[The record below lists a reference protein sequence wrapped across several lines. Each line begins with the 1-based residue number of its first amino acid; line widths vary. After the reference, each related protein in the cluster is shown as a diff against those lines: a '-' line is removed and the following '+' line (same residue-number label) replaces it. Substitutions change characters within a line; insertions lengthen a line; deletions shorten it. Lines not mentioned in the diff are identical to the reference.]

1 MLTEKVI
8 QHVVDSLRE
17 AYRERGWSHR
27 ELESFER
34 LIRRRAEQ
42 INQLIGQ
49 VQGWAEADEVDY
61 DVLCTLLGHL
71 PSVHLYFE
79 NPFMM
84 QMRVPLGEL
93 LLTLSDTVHENGE
106 LEGFELVPN
115 DCPELQ
121 AQLDSDE
128 DHPTEKPSERPRDKD
143 SRRQEESR
151 SSSKDDDLRL
161 FRKAFED
168 T

>member
-8 QHVVDSLRE
+8 DHVVESLRT
-17 AYRERGWSHR
+17 AYSDKGWSHR
-27 ELESFER
+27 DLDSLER
-34 LIRRRAEQ
+34 LTRRRAEQ
-42 INQLIGQ
+42 INGLIEQ
-49 VQGWAEADEVDY
+49 IQGWAQADEVEY
-61 DVLCTLLGHL
+61 DALCTILGHL

-93 LLTLSDTVHENGE
+93 FLTLSDTVHENGE
-106 LEGFELVPN
+106 LEGFEVVPN

-121 AQLDSDE
+121 ADE
-128 DHPTEKPSERPRDKD
+128 DSPDALGRAAAKDTGRDSLKD
-143 SRRQEESR
+143 SSKDTV
-151 SSSKDDDLRL
+151 KDDDLKL

-168 T
+168 S

>member
-1 MLTEKVI
+1 MLTEKVV

-17 AYRERGWSHR
+17 AYRERGLSNR
-27 ELESFER
+27 ELESLER

-42 INQLIGQ
+42 ITQLIEQ
-49 VQGWAEADEVDY
+49 VHGWAEADEVDY

-84 QMRVPLGEL
+84 QMRIPLGEL

-115 DCPELQ
+115 DCPDLQ
-121 AQLDSDE
+121 AQVEAEGDQSA
-128 DHPTEKPSERPRDKD
+128 ERPRE
-143 SRRQEESR
+143 RGESR
-151 SSSKDDDLRL
+151 NTSKEDDLKL

-168 T
+168 S

>member
-8 QHVVDSLRE
+8 DHVVESLRK
-17 AYRERGWSHR
+17 AYADKGWSHR
-27 ELESFER
+27 DLDSLER
-34 LIRRRAEQ
+34 LTRRRAEQ
-42 INQLIGQ
+42 INGLIEQ
-49 VQGWAEADEVDY
+49 IQGWAQADEVEY
-61 DVLCTLLGHL
+61 DALCTILGHL

-106 LEGFELVPN
+106 LEGFEVVAN
-115 DCPELQ
+115 DCPEML
-121 AQLDSDE
+121 AE
-128 DHPTEKPSERPRDKD
+128 NEGG
-143 SRRQEESR
+143 EEPGC
-151 SSSKDDDLRL
+151 SSAKESVKDDDLRL

-168 T
+168 S